1 MDSVIN
7 KMLSKNKFVIF
18 FIIAAVMIL
27 PILPVFADDNDSL
40 QQAEE
45 EKAQLQQQ
53 LQDIQNQITQL
64 QQQLNVVTG
73 QKNTL
78 QNKIKQLQNQ
88 QAVLTLQIK
97 STALRIANLDN
108 QLGVTQAAIN
118 ESVAKIQLF
127 KQQITQLIRMINE
140 YDDYPLLYMIIAE
153 NSLSDALDEIAK
165 YSQIFAGLDGL
176 LDQVL
181 QGKNQ
186 LDQQAQILT
195 QQQEEA
201 ESLLS
206 IKTLQQQQL
215 SGSVSA
221 QNSLLKET
229 KGKESNYQ
237 AALSN
242 SQKRAAE
249 IRNRLYQLLGIS
261 VQITFGQAVE
271 IAQWASSQTGVR
283 IAFLLAILTQESN
296 LGKNVGT
303 CNRPGDP
310 PEKSWRVVM
319 KPSRDQQP
327 FLAITKELGMDP
339 DITPVSCP
347 MRNSKGNQI
356 GWGGAM
362 GPAQFIPS
370 TWMGY
375 KDRVSAITGAT
386 ANPWD
391 IRDAFIA
398 AALKLK
404 ADGAGTVSGEW
415 TAAMRYFSGSTNL
428 KYRFYGDNVV
438 AIANQYQS
446 DIDSL

>member
-1 MDSVIN
+1 
-7 KMLSKNKFVIF
+7 MLLKNKFVII

-27 PILPVFADDNDSL
+27 PILPIFADD
-40 QQAEE
+40 EE

-53 LQDIQNQITQL
+53 LQEIEAQITQL
-64 QQQLNVVTG
+64 QQQLDTIKG

-88 QAVLTLQIK
+88 QAALTLQIK
-97 STALRIANLDN
+97 STTLRIADLDTR
-108 QLGVTQAAIN
+108 LEATQAAIN
-118 ESVAKIQLF
+118 ESNAKIQLF
-127 KQQITQLIRMINE
+127 KQQMTQLIRTINE
-140 YDDYPLLYMIIAE
+140 YDDYPLLYMIVAK
-153 NSLSDALDEIAK
+153 NSLSDALDEMAK
-165 YSQIFAGLDGL
+165 YSQIFIGLDGL

-181 QGKNQ
+181 QIKNQ
-186 LDQQAQILT
+186 LEQQAQILE

-201 ESLLS
+201 ENLLS

-215 SGSVSA
+215 SGSV
-221 QNSLLKET
+221 NSQTTLLKET

-237 AALSN
+237 AVLSN
-242 SQKRAAE
+242 TQKRAAE
-249 IRNRLYQLLGIS
+249 IRTRLYQLLGVS
-261 VQITFGQAVE
+261 VQITFGEAVE
-271 IAQWASSQTGVR
+271 IAQWASGQTGVR
-283 IAFLLAILTQESN
+283 AAFLLAILTQESN

-310 PEKSWRVVM
+310 PEKSWRVIM
-319 KPSRDQQP
+319 KPTRDQQP

-347 MRNSKGNQI
+347 MRDSKGNQI

-375 KDRVSAITGAT
+375 KDRVSAITGKI

-398 AALKLK
+398 AAIKLK

-415 TAAMRYFSGSTNL
+415 AAAMRYFSGSTNL

-446 DIDSL
+446 DIESL

>member
-1 MDSVIN
+1 
-7 KMLSKNKFVIF
+7 
-18 FIIAAVMIL
+18 MIL
-27 PILPVFADDNDSL
+27 PILPIFADD
-40 QQAEE
+40 EE

-53 LQDIQNQITQL
+53 LQEIEAQITQL
-64 QQQLNVVTG
+64 QQQLDTIKG

-88 QAVLTLQIK
+88 QAALTLQIK
-97 STALRIANLDN
+97 STTLRIADLDTR
-108 QLGVTQAAIN
+108 LEATQAAIN
-118 ESVAKIQLF
+118 ESNAKIQLF
-127 KQQITQLIRMINE
+127 KQQMTQLIRTINE
-140 YDDYPLLYMIIAE
+140 YDDYPLLYMIVAK
-153 NSLSDALDEIAK
+153 NSLSDALDEMAK
-165 YSQIFAGLDGL
+165 YSQIFIGLDGL

-181 QGKNQ
+181 QIKNQ
-186 LDQQAQILT
+186 LEQQAQILE

-201 ESLLS
+201 ENLLS

-215 SGSVSA
+215 SGSV
-221 QNSLLKET
+221 NSQTTLLKET

-237 AALSN
+237 AVLSN
-242 SQKRAAE
+242 TQKRAAE
-249 IRNRLYQLLGIS
+249 IRTRLYQLLGVS
-261 VQITFGQAVE
+261 VQITFGEAVE
-271 IAQWASSQTGVR
+271 IAQWASGQTGVR
-283 IAFLLAILTQESN
+283 AAFLLAILTQESN

-310 PEKSWRVVM
+310 PEKSWRVIM
-319 KPSRDQQP
+319 KPTRDQQP

-347 MRNSKGNQI
+347 MRDSKGNQI

-375 KDRVSAITGAT
+375 KDRVSAITGKI

-398 AALKLK
+398 AAIKLK

-415 TAAMRYFSGSTNL
+415 AAAMRYFSGSTNL

-446 DIDSL
+446 DIESL

>member
-1 MDSVIN
+1 
-7 KMLSKNKFVIF
+7 MLSKNKFVIF
-18 FIIAAVMIL
+18 FIILAVIIL
-27 PILPVFADDNDSL
+27 PILLVFADDNNLL

-45 EKAQLQQQ
+45 EKTQLQQQ
-53 LQDIQNQITQL
+53 LQDIENQITQL
-64 QQQLNVVTG
+64 QQQLNVITG

-88 QAVLTLQIK
+88 QAALTLQIK
-97 STALRIANLDN
+97 STNLRIVNLNN
-108 QLGVTQAAIN
+108 QLGVTRLAIDEN
-118 ESVAKIQLF
+118 IAKIQAF
-127 KQQITQLIRMINE
+127 EQQMAQLIRAINE
-140 YDDYPLLYMIIAE
+140 YDDYPLLYTIIAG
-153 NSLSDALDEIAK
+153 NSLSNALDAITK
-165 YSQIFAGLDGL
+165 YSQIFAGLDDL
-176 LDQVL
+176 LNQVL
-181 QGKNQ
+181 QVKNQ
-186 LDQQAQILT
+186 LDQQAQTLT

-201 ESLLS
+201 KNLLS

-215 SGSVSA
+215 SGSVST

-229 KGKESNYQ
+229 KGKEINYQ
-237 AALSN
+237 AALSDN
-242 SQKRAAE
+242 QKRAAE
-249 IRNRLYQLLGIS
+249 IRNRLYQLLGVS
-261 VQITFGQAVE
+261 TQITFGQALE
-271 IAQWASSQTGVR
+271 IAQWASGQTGVR
-283 IAFLLAILTQESN
+283 VAFLLAILTQESN

-310 PEKSWRVVM
+310 PEKSWKVVM

-327 FLAITKELGMDP
+327 FLTITKELGMDP

-347 MRNSKGNQI
+347 MRDSKGNQI

-375 KDRVSAITGAT
+375 KDKVTAITGKT

-404 ADGAGTVSGEW
+404 AGGAGSVSGEW
-415 TAAMRYFSGSTNL
+415 TAAMLYFSGSTNV
-428 KYRFYGDNVV
+428 KYRFYGDSVV
-438 AIANQYQS
+438 AIANQYQN

>member
-1 MDSVIN
+1 
-7 KMLSKNKFVIF
+7 MLSKNKFVII
-18 FIIAAVMIL
+18 FIVAAVMIL
-27 PILPVFADDNDSL
+27 PILPVFAENSDSL

-53 LQDIQNQITQL
+53 LQEIQNQITQL
-64 QQQLNVVTG
+64 QQQLDAIKG

-88 QAVLTLQIK
+88 QAALTLQIK
-97 STALRIANLDN
+97 STTLRIADLDSR
-108 QLGVTQAAIN
+108 LDATQAAIN

-127 KQQITQLIRMINE
+127 KQQMTQLIRTINE
-140 YDDYPLLYMIIAE
+140 YDDYPLLFMIVAK
-153 NSLSDALDEIAK
+153 NSLSDALDEMAK
-165 YSQIFAGLDGL
+165 YSQIFIGLDGL

-181 QGKNQ
+181 QIKNQ
-186 LDQQAQILT
+186 LEQQAQILE

-201 ESLLS
+201 ENLLS
-206 IKTLQQQQL
+206 IKNLQQQQL
-215 SGSVSA
+215 SGSV
-221 QNSLLKET
+221 NSQTNLLKET
-229 KGKESNYQ
+229 KGRESNYQ
-237 AALSN
+237 AVLSN
-242 SQKRAAE
+242 TQKRAAE
-249 IRNRLYQLLGIS
+249 IRTRLYQLLGVS
-261 VQITFGQAVE
+261 VQITFGEAVE

-283 IAFLLAILTQESN
+283 AAFLLAILTQESN

-319 KPSRDQQP
+319 KPTRDQQP

-347 MRNSKGNQI
+347 MRDSKGNRI

-398 AALKLK
+398 AAIKLK
-404 ADGAGTVSGEW
+404 ADGAGTTSGEW
-415 TAAMRYFSGSTNL
+415 AAAMRYFSGSTNL
-428 KYRFYGDNVV
+428 KYRFYGDSVV

-446 DIDSL
+446 DIESL